1 MIKKRKAFIVGL
13 NGYKITTKEINFL
26 KKYRPWGIILF
37 SRNIKSIIQTQLLTR
52 KIRSIFKDKNYP
64 IIIDEEGGKVS
75 RLRAF
80 IDNSSFSAKFF
91 GKLFSKNRKKFNIY
105 CNIYV
110 NQISHLLNI
119 LGINMNTYPVLDL
132 YRTNSH
138 DVIGSRSF
146 SSNSKIVSKIG
157 DIFID
162 KFHKNRIGTII
173 KHIPGHGHSNV
184 DSHYKLPIINKSIK
198 YLNTHDFKAFKNKKS
213 LFSMTAHIIYNQIDP
228 INSATHSKKMIRLIR
243 DKLLFKNLIMSDD
256 ISMKALKFNIL
267 KNTKLAFTAGCNLVL
282 HCNGNLSEMTLV
294 AKNSP
299 LIDKFILKKTY
310 QFYNIIS

>member
-13 NGYKITTKEINFL
+13 KGYKITAKEINFL

-91 GKLFSKNRKKFNIY
+91 GKLFFKNRKKFNIY

-173 KHIPGHGHSNV
+173 KHIPGHGHSNA
-184 DSHYKLPIINKSIK
+184 DSHYKLPIINKSLK

-213 LFSMTAHIIYNQIDP
+213 IFSMTAHIVYNQIDP
-228 INSATHSKKMIRLIR
+228 AYPATHSKKIIKLIR
-243 DKLLFKNLIMSDD
+243 DKLVFKNLIMSDD
-256 ISMKALKFNIL
+256 ISMKALKFNIV

-282 HCNGNLSEMTLV
+282 HCNGNFKEMCIV

-299 LIDKFILKKTY
+299 YLSKFIIKKTS
-310 QFYNIIS
+310 QLYNFLR

>member
-13 NGYKITTKEINFL
+13 KGYKITAKEINFL

-91 GKLFSKNRKKFNIY
+91 GKLFFKNRKKFNIY

-157 DIFID
+157 DLFID
-162 KFHKNRIGTII
+162 QFHKNRIGTII
-173 KHIPGHGHSNV
+173 KHIPGHGHSNA
-184 DSHYKLPIINKSIK
+184 DSHHKLPIINKSIK

-213 LFSMTAHIIYNQIDP
+213 LFSMTAHIIYSQIDP

-299 LIDKFILKKTY
+299 IIDKFILKKTY

>member
-1 MIKKRKAFIVGL
+1 MINKRIALIVGL
-13 NGYKITTKEINFL
+13 KGYKITTKEIIFL
-26 KKYRPWGIILF
+26 KKYKPWGIILF
-37 SRNIKSIIQTQLLTR
+37 SRNIKTITQTQLLTK

-64 IIIDEEGGKVS
+64 IIIDEEGGKIS

-80 IDNSSFSAKFF
+80 IDNSLFSAKFF
-91 GKLFSKNRKKFNIY
+91 GKLFYKNRKKFNIY
-105 CNIYV
+105 YKVYV
-110 NQISHLLNI
+110 NQISHLLNL
-119 LGINMNTYPVLDL
+119 LGININAIPVLDL

-138 DVIGSRSF
+138 NVIGSRSF
-146 SSNSKIVSKIG
+146 SSNSNIVSKIG

-162 KFHKNRIGTII
+162 EFHKKRIGTII
-173 KHIPGHGHSNV
+173 KHIPGHGHSNA
-184 DSHYKLPIINKSIK
+184 DSHYKLPIINKSLK

-213 LFSMTAHIIYNQIDP
+213 LFSMTAHIVYNQIDSVNP
-228 INSATHSKKMIRLIR
+228 ATHSKKIIRLIR
-243 DKLLFKNLIMSDD
+243 DKLVFKNLIMSDD
-256 ISMKALKFNIL
+256 ISMKALKFNIV

-310 QFYNIIS
+310 KFYNIIS

>member
-13 NGYKITTKEINFL
+13 KGYKITTKEINFL

-146 SSNSKIVSKIG
+146 SSNSNVVSKIG

-162 KFHKNRIGTII
+162 QFHKNKIGTII
-173 KHIPGHGHSNV
+173 KHIPGHGHSKT
-184 DSHYKLPIINKSIK
+184 DSHYKLPIIKKSKK

-213 LFSMTAHIIYNQIDP
+213 LFAMTAHIIYQNIDK
-228 INSATHSKKMIRLIR
+228 NFTATHSKKVIKFIRNKI
-243 DKLLFKNLIMSDD
+243 KFKNLLISDD
-256 ISMKALKFNIL
+256 ISMKSLKFSI
-267 KNTKLAFTAGCNLVL
+267 KANTIKAFNAGCDLVL
-282 HCNGNLSEMTLV
+282 HCNAKHKEMITV

-299 LIDKFILKKTY
+299 KVNVFVSKKTS
-310 QFYNIIS
+310 QFYRILS

>member
-228 INSATHSKKMIRLIR
+228 INSATHSKKIIKLIR

>member
-13 NGYKITTKEINFL
+13 KGYKITTKEINFL

-228 INSATHSKKMIRLIR
+228 INSATHSKKIIKLIR

>member
-13 NGYKITTKEINFL
+13 KGYKITTKEINFL

-173 KHIPGHGHSNV
+173 KHIPGHGHSNA

-228 INSATHSKKMIRLIR
+228 INSATHSKKIIKLIR